1 MNVIVICIDSLRQD
15 YVSFYAGAGAPAPTP
30 SIDAFARESVVF
42 DNVYPEALPT
52 IPIRTQLMTGQRTLP
67 YRPWQPL
74 TEADRTIAQI
84 LGQAGY
90 LTGLVTDCYH
100 YMKPGYNLHQGF
112 RSWQWVRG
120 QEYDAYRTA
129 PLRRLKLEDHIKP
142 SFSPQWVNLVDIC
155 LRNIEPFATA
165 DDHYAAQVFGLAGEW
180 VRENRAAGKLF
191 LWVDSFD
198 PHEPWT
204 PPQEFDRF
212 TDPNYR
218 GKRIILPPGGP
229 ASAHFSDEEIA
240 FIRGLYAGEVAYVD
254 HYVGRFLRTLREQ
267 GYFDDSLIL
276 LLADHGHPLADHG
289 KFLKGS
295 DRLYNELLKV
305 PFMIRFPGGQYGG
318 TRLRA
323 LGQFHDVLP
332 TILEAVEL
340 GNNTEAL
347 AGRSLLPVI
356 RGQVDRVRDVIITGY
371 HAGRDRCVRDET
383 WSYISRPG
391 EESDE
396 LYHLDE
402 DPGEQRNLIDERPA
416 EAQRLAGAFGQLY
429 ALAGQVVKGAQGR
442 YEVAG
447 TAAEAD
453 RPPSPR

>member
-15 YVSFYAGAGAPAPTP
+15 HVSFYAGSGAPAPTP
-30 SIDAFARESVVF
+30 SIDALARESVVF

-74 TEADRTIAQI
+74 TQADRTIAQI

-100 YMKPGYNLHQGF
+100 YMKPGYNFHQGF

-120 QEYDAYRTA
+120 QEYDAYRAA

-204 PPQEFDRF
+204 PPQAFDRF
-212 TDPNYR
+212 TDPDYR

-229 ASAHFSDEEIA
+229 ASAHFSAEEIA

-254 HYVGRFLRTLREQ
+254 HYVGRFLQTLREQ

-332 TILEAVEL
+332 TILEAVGL

-356 RGQVDRVRDVIITGY
+356 RGQVDRVRDVVITGY

-391 EESDE
+391 EEPDE

-402 DPGEQRNLIDERPA
+402 DPREQRNLIDERPA

-447 TAAEAD
+447 TAAEAG